1 MTFHQNI
8 KEFSIGIPVL
18 VATFTGFPAPWRRR
32 KIRKSQKKRRR
43 PVGDGQKT
51 KYQHSSYV
59 DGRNH
64 AACRI
69 VEPLSMIFCMSTSQQ
84 VAGFLPSTL

>member
-64 AACRI
+64 ACRI